1 MGISAG
7 PDIIQDDLQLL
18 LDASDK
24 LSYPGSGTSWY
35 NMTSLINFNSSYY
48 TYPSFGGGGSSP
60 GYFTFVNNGSTQN
73 NIYPGSISIDTYNQ
87 TQYTRI
93 AAFYLTS
100 LSGAWSPIIQN
111 EIGNNSDMGLTVLSD
126 GKLHF
131 RQYWNTYNGGTT
143 FGDYGVS
150 NTGATLSTNTWYVAA
165 MAVNRSAQTVSFYL
179 NGALDSTVSI
189 SVIGNAV
196 SNNIII
202 GGAAVDAYGGDRM
215 FKGRISMVAHY
226 SRLLNSVEILQNYNA
241 TKSRFGLK

>member
-1 MGISAG
+1 MAYLNGGRIVLDG
-7 PDIIQDDLQLL
+7 LQLL

-24 LSYPGSGTSWY
+24 NSYPGSGTSWF
-35 NMTSLINFNSSYY
+35 NIPSFINFNSSYY
-48 TYPSFGGGGSSP
+48 TYPSFVGGGSSF
-60 GYFTFVNNGSTQN
+60 GYFTFTNNGSTQN

-100 LSGAWSPIIQN
+100 LSNAWSPIIQN

-131 RQYWNTYNGGTT
+131 RQYWNTYNNGTT

-150 NTGATLSTNTWYVAA
+150 STGATLSTNTWYVAA
-165 MAVNRSAQTVSFYL
+165 MAVNRTAQTVSFYL

-202 GGAAVDAYGGDRM
+202 GGCAVDAYSGDRM

-226 SRLLNSVEILQNYNA
+226 NRLLSASEILQNYNA
-241 TKSRFGLK
+241 TKTRFNLI